1 VPHSSVVINQA
12 LVISYVNCAIMQ
24 NIHMKYF
31 YI

>member
-1 VPHSSVVINQA
+1 
-12 LVISYVNCAIMQ
+12 MQ